1 MQFVKKT
8 RSSKLTIIT
17 KLIIKIGLVILAIF
31 AIVYLL
37 NRVDFP
43 APIKEI
49 EKTIPNENIKVVK

>member
-8 RSSKLTIIT
+8 SSSKLTIIT

-37 NRVDFP
+37 NRIDFP

-49 EKTIPNENIKVVK
+49 EKKNLK